1 MNASSEQIAF
11 LSVLIVGVL
20 LVVALL
26 RPQLSDIQRRVAT
39 LARLE
44 AKLDLLMKHA
54 GIQYEPYKDL
64 PGDVVDALQRGEK
77 IEAIKRYRARIS
89 SKRCSGGPEADRFD
103 VGVEPRIK
111 RQRSERN
118 PVSIGSELALARDG
132 IRHRGV
138 ALRDL

>member
-26 RPQLSDIQRRVAT
+26 RPQLSDIQRRVAA

-64 PGDVVDALQRGEK
+64 PGDVVDAVQRGEK
-77 IEAIKRYRARIS
+77 IEAIKRYRAATGVGLKEAKDFIEEVQR
-89 SKRCSGGPEADRFD
+89 RAGG
-103 VGVEPRIK
+103 
-111 RQRSERN
+111 
-118 PVSIGSELALARDG
+118 
-132 IRHRGV
+132 
-138 ALRDL
+138 

>member
-44 AKLDLLMKHA
+44 ASS
-54 GIQYEPYKDL
+54 
-64 PGDVVDALQRGEK
+64 
-77 IEAIKRYRARIS
+77 IS
-89 SKRCSGGPEADRFD
+89 
-103 VGVEPRIK
+103 
-111 RQRSERN
+111 
-118 PVSIGSELALARDG
+118 
-132 IRHRGV
+132 
-138 ALRDL
+138 